1 MREYDETTLKI
12 AERVLKRSDE
22 IIRQRQEQAD
32 KSDKSDK
39 EQNITYDA
47 SVVEQ
52 GQSKTPKVR
61 HLYAALAFCAGIVL
75 CLGLMKFIEYTNELI
90 PGDNDQNEV
99 SETTSETEDTTTS
112 ATIVNEAVIVNDTS
126 AVSSEVSVTE
136 PVSDTL
142 TALPSSESA
151 SEAKTVNA
159 DKDKPSVTQK
169 SVADVHVNDNKEKP
183 ENTVAEAKVV
193 TSKPEVT
200 TQKPEVT
207 TQEPETEAVTI
218 PVTTVKPV
226 LQPTMCGDVNGDNII
241 DIEDA
246 VLVRNYVNYF
256 EGTSWVE
263 FYKKQK
269 DVDPKFAEQ
278 ALANADAYRPSDNR
292 EITSEDA
299 EAIMGYINGEY
310 LIPTNDL

>member
-22 IIRQRQEQAD
+22 IIRQRQEQAN
-32 KSDKSDK
+32 KSDKTDNK
-39 EQNITYDA
+39 QNTTYDA

-52 GQSKTPKVR
+52 GQSKSPKIR
-61 HLYAALAFCAGIVL
+61 HIYTALAFCAGIVL

-90 PGDNDQNEV
+90 PGDNDKNKV

-159 DKDKPSVTQK
+159 DTDKASVTQK

-200 TQKPEVT
+200 TQ
-207 TQEPETEAVTI
+207 EPETEAVTI
-218 PVTTVKPV
+218 PITTVNPD
-226 LQPTMCGDVNGDNII
+226 LQPTMCGDVNGDNIV